1 MFKSKKALPAVLMS
15 FVVFLACF
23 SGILGEQA
31 KASEAPTQHIQLNTL
46 YVDLPY
52 SSDKYDIQRSESAK
66 EVEINVTEKESGN
79 VVYTVGE
86 LKESKTIKPQD
97 ITTNGYETR
106 TVYQDYKD
114 GFVTA
119 RLYSVM
125 SVYSS
130 GSFGEISNV
139 LETYWAPVSDG
150 SWSLENTHAN
160 TISTTGK
167 FPTQRVQITGTAV
180 VDTVET
186 QSGGV
191 SLAVLGYNLGVNNHM
206 RKAISQG
213 FTFSYGR

>member
-1 MFKSKKALPAVLMS
+1 MLIYLTVL
-15 FVVFLACF
+15 
-23 SGILGEQA
+23 I
-31 KASEAPTQHIQLNTL
+31 N
-46 YVDLPY
+46 
-52 SSDKYDIQRSESAK
+52 IQRSENEK

-79 VVYTVGE
+79 VIYTVGE

-97 ITTNGYETR
+97 ITINGYETL

-130 GSFGEISNV
+130 GLFGEISNV

-191 SLAVLGYNLGVNNHM
+191 FSGGLGL
-206 RKAISQG
+206 
-213 FTFSYGR
+213 

>member
-31 KASEAPTQHIQLNTL
+31 KASEVPTQHVQLNTL

-52 SSDKYDIQRSESAK
+52 SSDKYDIQRSENEK

-79 VVYTVGE
+79 VIYTVGE

>member
-1 MFKSKKALPAVLMS
+1 M
-15 FVVFLACF
+15 
-23 SGILGEQA
+23 I
-31 KASEAPTQHIQLNTL
+31 
-46 YVDLPY
+46 
-52 SSDKYDIQRSESAK
+52 
-66 EVEINVTEKESGN
+66 
-79 VVYTVGE
+79 YTVGE

-106 TVYQDYKD
+106 TVYQDL
-114 GFVTA
+114 FVIYG
-119 RLYSVM
+119 LYSVI

-130 GSFGEISNV
+130 GSFGEISNF